1 MVQSALIAS
10 AIVTAVAVVLQAVL
24 VAEANGGSFSTDSF
38 MGTLETS
45 FGQWYFIRFP
55 LLGALAVILVGRVG
69 QSILAGAG
77 DDRQPPR
84 SWWWGAWGIL
94 AALLL
99 LTSTFS
105 GHAAVASPRI
115 VSLFNDG
122 LHLIS
127 GAIWFAGI
135 IVLALV
141 LPDAWRVTQTEE
153 DKLSVLAPA
162 VFRFSAVATVTI
174 TVLAVTG
181 TINSFLH
188 IGAFNDLID
197 SGYGRTLAIKILL
210 FLVVL
215 ALGGVNHFVIRDRL
229 NRALEKDGAAEPA
242 RIFRKTIAAE
252 LILALTVMG
261 VTGILVGLG
270 RTKEAAPPPQNGSV
284 TSNSTP

>member
-1 MVQSALIAS
+1 
-10 AIVTAVAVVLQAVL
+10 
-24 VAEANGGSFSTDSF
+24 
-38 MGTLETS
+38 LETS

-77 DDRQPPR
+77 DDKQSPR

-115 VSLFNDG
+115 ISLFNDG